1 MYFSIT
7 WDVIM
12 VQSLDSGQIIFTNS
26 HMNLGK
32 LTTLSALVFSSLKVK
47 IILSTS
53 LDKLLC
59 VKCLG

>member
-1 MYFSIT
+1 M
-7 WDVIM
+7 IM
-12 VQSLDSGQIIFTNS
+12 VQSLDSGQIIFTNN

-32 LTTLSALVFSSLKVK
+32 LTTLSALVFSSLKMK
-47 IILSTS
+47 IVLSTS